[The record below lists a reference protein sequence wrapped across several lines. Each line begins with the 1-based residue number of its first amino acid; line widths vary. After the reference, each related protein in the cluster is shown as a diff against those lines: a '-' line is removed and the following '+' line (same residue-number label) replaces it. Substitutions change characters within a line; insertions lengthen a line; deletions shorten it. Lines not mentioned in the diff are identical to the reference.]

1 MKYLRISFSQSSLVV
16 FAAKVTTDDDGV
28 VVAVFYSRTGE
39 VCVVGIEREDPHLS
53 AFVSAKWTNASFTF
67 FPPGKLWFPDKNIL
81 AI

>member
-1 MKYLRISFSQSSLVV
+1 MTDEIPTDFIFSKFTGCVCS
-16 FAAKVTTDDDGV
+16 TDDDGV

-39 VCVVGIEREDPHLS
+39 VCVVVNEREDPHLS
-53 AFVSAKWTNASFTF
+53 AFVSAKWTNVSFTF